1 VKDFERLMLAVYDGT
16 VETSKPFVSLAAL
29 EDQLK
34 LDPETMKSLI
44 FTLTQRS
51 FLSANAPG
59 NKLALSES
67 GIAYVERNL
76 KASK

>member
-1 VKDFERLMLAVYDGT
+1 MKDFERLMLAVDDGT
-16 VETSKPFVSLAAL
+16 VESSKPFVTLAAI

-34 LDPETMKSLI
+34 LDPETMKSLT

-51 FLSANAPG
+51 FLSANVTG
-59 NKLALSES
+59 NQLALSES

>member
-1 VKDFERLMLAVYDGT
+1 
-16 VETSKPFVSLAAL
+16 
-29 EDQLK
+29 
-34 LDPETMKSLI
+34 MKFLI

-67 GIAYVERNL
+67 GIAYTERNL